1 MKISKKYSRDSAK
14 FKAAVNYRK
23 LNKPV
28 EAKKLILEILNDQP
42 DFAPALSE
50 MGEILTLEGN
60 YDKAIFYFNKKLEVL
75 PDDQSAL
82 KSKGV
87 MHRLRDRIGDTI
99 GVFEKGPTISRHKLK
114 KELRKKDA
122 QLIAATEI
130 ATANALLTSFAHQVN
145 NPLQIIQAIIYRLQN
160 KKRLVEDEMR
170 KGLDRI
176 QNNANRIN
184 DLIKNQNKLVRNSR
198 EDNEYFNVVEVIIK
212 AFEPFEEQLNNHGI
226 KKNLTNLESNE
237 SAFWIFG
244 NPIKV
249 EELFIN
255 LIANAR
261 DALYS
266 VKNPEII
273 VEVIQP
279 NKNDIVIHF
288 ADNGKGISKEN
299 LKQIF
304 NSPFT
309 TKQRGTGLGL
319 LLCYSVINQMD
330 GKIKVRSQL
339 GKGTKFIITLP
350 NKGGEYGKT

>member
-1 MKISKKYSRDSAK
+1 MKKPKKYSRDSAK
-14 FKAAVNYRK
+14 FRAALNYRK
-23 LNKPV
+23 INKPV
-28 EAKKLILEILNDQP
+28 EAKKLILEMLNDQP

-50 MGEILTLEGN
+50 MGEILTLEKD
-60 YDKAIFYFNKKLEVL
+60 YDKAIFYFNKKLDVL

-82 KSKGV
+82 KNKGV
-87 MHRLRDRIGDTI
+87 MHRLKGRIGDAI
-99 GVFEKGPTISRHKLK
+99 GGFEKGPALSRHKLK

-145 NPLQIIQAIIYRLQN
+145 NPLQIIQSIIYRLQN
-160 KKRLVEDEMR
+160 KKRLVEDDMR
-170 KGLDRI
+170 KGLDKI
-176 QNNANRIN
+176 QDNANRIH
-184 DLIKNQNKLVRNSR
+184 DLIKNQNKLVRNSS

-226 KKNLTNLESNE
+226 KKNLTNLGSND

-261 DALYS
+261 DALDS
-266 VKNPEII
+266 VKQPEII
-273 VEVIQP
+273 VKAIQP

-288 ADNGKGISKEN
+288 TDNGKGISKEN
-299 LKQIF
+299 LKRIF

-319 LLCYSVINQMD
+319 LLCYSVINQMG